1 MGKNNNQLSN
11 TQRGG
16 MLETLFLCLAPMLFW
31 IIVKEVLCTGLFI
44 TLLMVIKYAML
55 KKQNAKERG
64 LVPSKYF
71 YITFAGLT
79 AVIVAIMG
87 YHMVFCHNVKTEV
100 NVNKE
105 PETVE
110 SVPEEQ
116 KEEVKE
122 DEKTEEVK
130 ADDKTEETSNQ
141 KDPNGRKVAGSRTW
155 DAHGAYTNPD
165 GTLKDAIVAKKE
177 ANDPTKSAAKAETT
191 TGKTENTIVDNS
203 NAKADE
209 KTEKIIEEARK
220 DDTKKV
226 EDYKNDIVVITTPAT
241 EDKKVEEPKSVD
253 PAKDIK
259 VDESEVKDIS
269 SNENK
274 VEETTISEVSEEDD
288 KVVEMDKDELAELFK
303 NAKKEEKS
311 EKTAPKTEEPK
322 EEVKENVETKTD
334 AVVKTEEVV
343 EETIV
348 NEEAKGN
355 VKVEEAVEKK
365 TETPVVEE
373 KVEVKSVEAVKVT
386 AIDGYNA
393 TVGSTIQFKVSGDD
407 VKIDGLD
414 GINYTF
420 NNGILSVNT
429 GSEATVLTVEAS
441 NSVNT
446 VSFDI
451 TINGIAQ

>member
-1 MGKNNNQLSN
+1 MEKSNNQLSN

-55 KKQNAKERG
+55 KKANAKQRG

-71 YITFAGLT
+71 YITFGGLT

-87 YHMVFCHNVKTEV
+87 YHMVFCHNVKTED

-116 KEEVKE
+116 K
-122 DEKTEEVK
+122 EEVK

-177 ANDPTKSAAKAETT
+177 ANDPTKSAPKAETT

-259 VDESEVKDIS
+259 VDENEVKDIP

-288 KVVEMDKDELAELFK
+288 KVVEMDKDELAEVFK
-303 NAKKEEKS
+303 NVKKEEKS

-322 EEVKENVETKTD
+322 EEVKEDVETKTD

-355 VKVEEAVEKK
+355 VKVEEAVEVK

>member
-55 KKQNAKERG
+55 KKQNASERG
-64 LVPSKYF
+64 LVPSKAF
-71 YITFAGLT
+71 YLVFGGIT

-177 ANDPTKSAAKAETT
+177 ANNPNKAPAKAETT
-191 TGKTENTIVDNS
+191 TGSTENTIVDNS

-241 EDKKVEEPKSVD
+241 EDKKVEEPKSVN
-253 PAKDIK
+253 PEKDIK
-259 VDESEVKDIS
+259 VNESEVKDVP

-274 VEETTISEVSEEDD
+274 PEETTISEVSEEDD
-288 KVVEMDKDELAELFK
+288 KVVEMDKDELEEIFK
-303 NAKKEEKS
+303 NVEKEET
-311 EKTAPKTEEPK
+311 KTAAKTEEPK
-322 EEVKENVETKTD
+322 VEEVKEVETKTE
-334 AVVKTEEVV
+334 AVKTEEVV
-343 EETIV
+343 EETVI
-348 NEEAKGN
+348 NTEAKGN
-355 VKVEEAVEKK
+355 VKVEEAVEVKN
-365 TETPVVEE
+365 ETPVVKEE

-393 TVGSTIQFKVSGDD
+393 TVGSTIQFKISGDD

-414 GINYTF
+414 GINYSF

-429 GSEATVLTVEAS
+429 GNEATVLTVEAS

>member
-1 MGKNNNQLSN
+1 
-11 TQRGG
+11 
-16 MLETLFLCLAPMLFW
+16 MLAWLLTKCA
-31 IIVKEVLCTGLFI
+31 LCTAIVVAYLLIVRFILNRKATLKAELTKAGKGFVTVLTIVCALFI
-44 TLLMVIKYAML
+44 FLHTCVL
-55 KKQNAKERG
+55 NAK
-64 LVPSKYF
+64 
-71 YITFAGLT
+71 
-79 AVIVAIMG
+79 
-87 YHMVFCHNVKTEV
+87 NVDTH
-100 NVNKE
+100 KE

-110 SVPEEQ
+110 TQPEEQ
-116 KEEVKE
+116 KE
-122 DEKTEEVK
+122 EEVK
-130 ADDKTEETSNQ
+130 ADDKTEETSNATEGDSNARRT
-141 KDPNGRKVAGSRTW
+141 KNGTLDK
-155 DAHGAYTNPD
+155 HGKYTNPD
-165 GTLKDAIVAKKE
+165 GTLKDAITVKTE
-177 ANDPTKSAAKAETT
+177 ANNPNKAPAKAETT
-191 TGKTENTIVDNS
+191 TGSTKNTIVD

-209 KTEKIIEEARK
+209 KTEELIEEAKK

-226 EDYKNDIVVITTPAT
+226 EDCKSDIVVITTPAK
-241 EDKKVEEPKSVD
+241 EDKKVEETKSVD

-259 VDESEVKDIS
+259 VNESKIKDIP

-274 VEETTISEVSEEDD
+274 VGETTISEVSEEDD
-288 KVVEMDKDELAELFK
+288 KVVEMDKDELAGLFK
-303 NAKKEEKS
+303 NVKEEEKS
-311 EKTAPKTEEPK
+311 EKTAPKAEEPK
-322 EEVKENVETKTD
+322 VEVKEDVETKTE

-348 NEEAKGN
+348 NEEAKGD

-451 TINGIAQ
+451 VINGIAQ

>member
-1 MGKNNNQLSN
+1 MEKNNNQLSN

-55 KKQNAKERG
+55 KKANAKERG

-71 YITFAGLT
+71 YITFGGLT

-87 YHMVFCHNVKTEV
+87 YHMVFCHNVKTEA

-116 KEEVKE
+116 K
-122 DEKTEEVK
+122 EEVK

-191 TGKTENTIVDNS
+191 TGKTENTIVDTT

-209 KTEKIIEEARK
+209 KTEELIKEAKK

-226 EDYKNDIVVITTPAT
+226 EDYKSDIVVITTPAKK
-241 EDKKVEEPKSVD
+241 DKKVEETKSVD

-259 VDESEVKDIS
+259 VNESEIKDIP

-288 KVVEMDKDELAELFK
+288 KVVEMDKDELAEVFK
-303 NAKKEEKS
+303 NIKKEEKS

-322 EEVKENVETKTD
+322 EEVKEDVETKTD

-355 VKVEEAVEKK
+355 VKVEEAVK

>member
-1 MGKNNNQLSN
+1 MEKNNNQLSN

-55 KKQNAKERG
+55 KKANAKERG

-71 YITFAGLT
+71 YITFGGLT

-87 YHMVFCHNVKTEV
+87 YHMVFCHNVKTEA

-116 KEEVKE
+116 K
-122 DEKTEEVK
+122 EEVK

-177 ANDPTKSAAKAETT
+177 ANDPTKSAPKAETT

-209 KTEKIIEEARK
+209 KTEELIKEAKK

-226 EDYKNDIVVITTPAT
+226 EDYKSDIVVITTPAK
-241 EDKKVEEPKSVD
+241 EDKKVEETKSVD

-259 VDESEVKDIS
+259 VNESEIKDIP

-288 KVVEMDKDELAELFK
+288 KVVEMDKDELAEVFK
-303 NAKKEEKS
+303 NVKKEEKS

-322 EEVKENVETKTD
+322 EEVKEDVETKTD

-355 VKVEEAVEKK
+355 VKVEEAVK

>member
-1 MGKNNNQLSN
+1 MEKNNNQLSN

-55 KKQNAKERG
+55 KKANAKERG

-71 YITFAGLT
+71 YITFGGLT
-79 AVIVAIMG
+79 AIIVAIMG
-87 YHMVFCHNVKTEV
+87 YHMVFCHNTKTEE
-100 NVNKE
+100 VNKE

-116 KEEVKE
+116 KE
-122 DEKTEEVK
+122 EEVK

-177 ANDPTKSAAKAETT
+177 ANDPTKSAPKAETT
-191 TGKTENTIVDNS
+191 TGKTENTIVDTT

-209 KTEKIIEEARK
+209 KTEELIKEAKK

-226 EDYKNDIVVITTPAT
+226 EDYKSDIVVITTPAK
-241 EDKKVEEPKSVD
+241 EDKKVEETKSVD

-259 VDESEVKDIS
+259 VNESEIKDIP

-288 KVVEMDKDELAELFK
+288 KVVEMDKDELAEVFK
-303 NAKKEEKS
+303 NIKKEEKS

-322 EEVKENVETKTD
+322 EEVKEDVETKTD

-355 VKVEEAVEKK
+355 VKVEEAVK

>member
-1 MGKNNNQLSN
+1 MRKSNNQLSN

-55 KKQNAKERG
+55 KKANAKERG

-71 YITFAGLT
+71 YITFGGLT
-79 AVIVAIMG
+79 AIIVAIMG
-87 YHMVFCHNVKTEV
+87 YHMVFCHNTKTEE
-100 NVNKE
+100 VNKE

-116 KEEVKE
+116 K
-122 DEKTEEVK
+122 EEVK

-177 ANDPTKSAAKAETT
+177 ANDPTKSAPKAETT
-191 TGKTENTIVDNS
+191 TGKTENTIVDTT

-209 KTEKIIEEARK
+209 KTEELIKEAKK

-226 EDYKNDIVVITTPAT
+226 EDYKSDIVVITTPAK
-241 EDKKVEEPKSVD
+241 EDKKVEETKSVD

-259 VDESEVKDIS
+259 VNESEIKDIP

-288 KVVEMDKDELAELFK
+288 KVVEMDKDELAEVFK
-303 NAKKEEKS
+303 NIKKEEKS

-322 EEVKENVETKTD
+322 EEVKEDVETKTD

-355 VKVEEAVEKK
+355 VKVEEAVK

>member
-1 MGKNNNQLSN
+1 MEKNNNQLSN

-55 KKQNAKERG
+55 KKANAKERG

-71 YITFAGLT
+71 YITFGGLT

-87 YHMVFCHNVKTEV
+87 YHMVFCHNVKTEA

-116 KEEVKE
+116 KEEVK
-122 DEKTEEVK
+122 
-130 ADDKTEETSNQ
+130 ADDKTEETS
-141 KDPNGRKVAGSRTW
+141 KPTVDPNARRTANGTL
-155 DAHGAYTNPD
+155 DKHGKYTNND
-165 GTLKDAIVAKKE
+165 GSLKDEIKVTKE
-177 ANDPTKSAAKAETT
+177 ANDPTKAKPEAKTT

-259 VDESEVKDIS
+259 VDESEVKDIP

-288 KVVEMDKDELAELFK
+288 KVVEMDKDELAEVFK

-322 EEVKENVETKTD
+322 EEVKEDVETKTD

-451 TINGIAQ
+451 TINGIAK

>member
-1 MGKNNNQLSN
+1 MEKSNNFN
-11 TQRGG
+11 TQRRGG
-16 MLETLFLCLAPMLFW
+16 MLETLVLTLAPLLAW
-31 IIVKEVLCTGLFI
+31 LLTKCALCTAIVVAYLLIVRFILNRKATLKAELTKAGKGFVTVLTIVCALFI
-44 TLLMVIKYAML
+44 FLHTCVL
-55 KKQNAKERG
+55 NAKN
-64 LVPSKYF
+64 VD
-71 YITFAGLT
+71 T
-79 AVIVAIMG
+79 
-87 YHMVFCHNVKTEV
+87 HN
-100 NVNKE
+100 E

-110 SVPEEQ
+110 TQPEE
-116 KEEVKE
+116 
-122 DEKTEEVK
+122 EKEEVK
-130 ADDKTEETSNQ
+130 ADDKTEETSNATEG
-141 KDPNGRKVAGSRTW
+141 DPNARRTKNGTL
-155 DAHGAYTNPD
+155 DKHGKYTNPD
-165 GTLKDAIVAKKE
+165 GTLKDAITVKTE
-177 ANDPTKSAAKAETT
+177 ANNPNKAPAKAETT
-191 TGKTENTIVDNS
+191 TGSTKNTIVDTTNP
-203 NAKADE
+203 DQ
-209 KTEKIIEEARK
+209 KTEELIKEAKK

-226 EDYKNDIVVITTPAT
+226 EDYKSDIVVITTPAK
-241 EDKKVEEPKSVD
+241 EDKKVEETKSVD

-259 VDESEVKDIS
+259 VNESEVKDIT

-274 VEETTISEVSEEDD
+274 VGETTISEVSEEDD
-288 KVVEMDKDELAELFK
+288 KVVEMDKDELAGLFK
-303 NAKKEEKS
+303 NVKEEEKS
-311 EKTAPKTEEPK
+311 EKTAPKAEEPK
-322 EEVKENVETKTD
+322 VEVKEDVETKTE

-348 NEEAKGN
+348 NEEAKGD

-451 TINGIAQ
+451 VINGIAQ

>member
-1 MGKNNNQLSN
+1 MEKSNNQLSN

-55 KKQNAKERG
+55 KKANAKQRG

-71 YITFAGLT
+71 YITFGGLT

-87 YHMVFCHNVKTEV
+87 YHMVFCHNVKTED

-116 KEEVKE
+116 K
-122 DEKTEEVK
+122 EEVK

-177 ANDPTKSAAKAETT
+177 ANDPTKSAPKAETT

-220 DDTKKV
+220 DETKKV

-253 PAKDIK
+253 PEKDIK
-259 VDESEVKDIS
+259 VNESEVKDVP

-274 VEETTISEVSEEDD
+274 PEETTISEVSEEDD
-288 KVVEMDKDELAELFK
+288 KVVEMDKDELEEIFK
-303 NAKKEEKS
+303 NVEKEET
-311 EKTAPKTEEPK
+311 KTAPKTEEPK
-322 EEVKENVETKTD
+322 VKEVETKTE
-334 AVVKTEEVV
+334 AVKTEEVV
-343 EETIV
+343 EETVI
-348 NEEAKGN
+348 NTEAKGE
-355 VKVEEAVEKK
+355 VKVEEVKN
-365 TETPVVEE
+365 ETPIVKEE

-393 TVGSTIQFKVSGDD
+393 TVGSTIQFKISGDD

-414 GINYTF
+414 GINYSF

-429 GSEATVLTVEAS
+429 GNEATVLTVEAS

-451 TINGIAQ
+451 TINGTTR

>member
-1 MGKNNNQLSN
+1 MVENNNNLSY
-11 TQRGG
+11 TQQRGG
-16 MLETLFLCLAPMLFW
+16 ILETLVLTLAPLLAW
-31 IIVKEVLCTGLFI
+31 LLTKCVLCTALVVAY
-44 TLLMVIKYAML
+44 LLMVRFILNRKETL
-55 KKQNAKERG
+55 KAKLTKAGKGLIAVLTIFTALFIFLHTFVLNAKD
-64 LVPSKYF
+64 YD
-71 YITFAGLT
+71 T
-79 AVIVAIMG
+79 
-87 YHMVFCHNVKTEV
+87 
-100 NVNKE
+100 NKE

-110 SVPEEQ
+110 TQHEEQ
-116 KEEVKE
+116 KEEEV
-122 DEKTEEVK
+122 TE
-130 ADDKTEETSNQ
+130 DDKTEETSNQ
-141 KDPNGRKVAGSRTW
+141 AVDPNGRMVKGTRTF

-165 GTLKDAIVAKKE
+165 GSLKDKITATKE
-177 ANDPTKSAAKAETT
+177 ANDPTKNAPKAETT
-191 TGKTENTIVDNS
+191 TGKTENTIVDTT

-209 KTEKIIEEARK
+209 KTEKVIEEAKK

-226 EDYKNDIVVITTPAT
+226 EDYKSDIVVITTPAVPQT
-241 EDKKVEEPKSVD
+241 TISENK
-253 PAKDIK
+253 PANPEKDI
-259 VDESEVKDIS
+259 VVKQEEIKDLTPV
-269 SNENK
+269 ENTP
-274 VEETTISEVSEEDD
+274 EETTISNEVEDD
-288 KVVEMDKDELAELFK
+288 KVVEMDKDELAEVFK
-303 NAKKEEKS
+303 NVKKEEKS
-311 EKTAPKTEEPK
+311 EKTAPKK
-322 EEVKENVETKTD
+322 EKVKEDVETKTD

-355 VKVEEAVEKK
+355 VKVEEAVK

>member
-1 MGKNNNQLSN
+1 MEKSNNQLSN

-55 KKQNAKERG
+55 KKANAKQRG

-71 YITFAGLT
+71 YITFGGLT

-116 KEEVKE
+116 K
-122 DEKTEEVK
+122 EEVK

-177 ANDPTKSAAKAETT
+177 ANDPTKSAPKAETT

-209 KTEKIIEEARK
+209 KTEKIIEDAKK

-241 EDKKVEEPKSVD
+241 EDKKVEEPKSVN
-253 PAKDIK
+253 PEKDIK
-259 VDESEVKDIS
+259 VNESEVKDVP

-274 VEETTISEVSEEDD
+274 PEETTISEVSEEDD
-288 KVVEMDKDELAELFK
+288 KVVEMDKDELEEIFK
-303 NAKKEEKS
+303 NVEKEET
-311 EKTAPKTEEPK
+311 KTAPKTEEPK
-322 EEVKENVETKTD
+322 VKEDVETKTD

-355 VKVEEAVEKK
+355 VKVEEAVEVK

>member
-1 MGKNNNQLSN
+1 MRKSNNQLSN
-11 TQRGG
+11 TQRRGG
-16 MLETLFLCLAPMLFW
+16 MLETLVLTLAPLLAW
-31 IIVKEVLCTGLFI
+31 LLTKCALCTAIVVAYLLIVRFILNRKATLKAELTKAGKGFVTVLTIVCALFI
-44 TLLMVIKYAML
+44 FLHTCVL
-55 KKQNAKERG
+55 NAK
-64 LVPSKYF
+64 
-71 YITFAGLT
+71 
-79 AVIVAIMG
+79 
-87 YHMVFCHNVKTEV
+87 NVDTH
-100 NVNKE
+100 KE

-110 SVPEEQ
+110 TQPEEQ
-116 KEEVKE
+116 KEEVK
-122 DEKTEEVK
+122 
-130 ADDKTEETSNQ
+130 ADDKTDETSNATEG
-141 KDPNGRKVAGSRTW
+141 DPNARRTNNGTLDKHGR
-155 DAHGAYTNPD
+155 YTNPD
-165 GTLKDAIVAKKE
+165 GTLKDAITVKTE
-177 ANDPTKSAAKAETT
+177 ANNPNKAPAKAETT
-191 TGKTENTIVDNS
+191 TGSTENTIVDNS
-203 NAKADE
+203 VKADE
-209 KTEKIIEEARK
+209 KTEKIIEDAKK

-259 VDESEVKDIS
+259 VNESEVKDIP

-288 KVVEMDKDELAELFK
+288 KVVEMDKDELAEVFK
-303 NAKKEEKS
+303 NVKKEEKS

-322 EEVKENVETKTD
+322 EEVKEDVETKTD

-355 VKVEEAVEKK
+355 VKVEEAVK

-393 TVGSTIQFKVSGDD
+393 TVGSTIQFKISGDD

-414 GINYTF
+414 GINYSF